1 MKKATINVTVKLVP
15 HPDPQRLIDV
25 WARLILKEILR
36 QEADAAK
43 ETVAVSGFSGCPKKG
58 LPDS

>member
-1 MKKATINVTVKLVP
+1 MKKAVINVTVKFVP

-25 WARLILKEILR
+25 WAHLILKEILR

-43 ETVAVSGFSGCPKKG
+43 GTVAVSGFSGCPKKG
-58 LPDS
+58 IADS